1 MLRILPRVVV
11 TALSSLAFASV
22 PAAELPVE
30 SFGHMPV
37 IEQPSVSPNGQF
49 VAAVLNTGDTPAVV
63 IGPFGSTD
71 LTRILQLQYEDDR
84 IEWIEWA
91 NDEKILISASF
102 STLINS
108 NRHRLNRLYAVNR
121 DGSDLQQIFRKS
133 VKGVTRDSYYVDK
146 DRVISFLPNEP
157 DHILLELFDPLDDA
171 RAVFKVD
178 ITKNKFE
185 KQFVNRYD
193 VYSWTADDSGHVS
206 LGISIDK
213 DTRSVWYREP
223 GEDKFNLL
231 HESVIFEDET
241 FSPVWV
247 KGGKAIV
254 LGDHELGRQALW
266 Q

>member
-1 MLRILPRVVV
+1 
-11 TALSSLAFASV
+11 
-22 PAAELPVE
+22 
-30 SFGHMPV
+30 
-37 IEQPSVSPNGQF
+37 
-49 VAAVLNTGDTPAVV
+49 
-63 IGPFGSTD
+63 
-71 LTRILQLQYEDDR
+71 
-84 IEWIEWA
+84 
-91 NDEKILISASF
+91 
-102 STLINS
+102 
-108 NRHRLNRLYAVNR
+108 
-121 DGSDLQQIFRKS
+121 
-133 VKGVTRDSYYVDK
+133 VTRDSYYVDK

-193 VYSWTADDSGHVS
+193 VWSWTADDSGHVS

-254 LGDHELGRQALW
+254 LSDHELGRQALW